1 MATKNFPVML
11 RFLFFVAAIFI
22 AVFVLDADF
31 HTMSGSV
38 FIGVTPIVPISVRT
52 VPVPPL
58 SGSSAIHVAIAAHL
72 TVAMHS
78 PVGTHFAVIAAHTVA
93 VAAAHHPVAA
103 HLTVV
108 DLRLVAAGSLI
119 LPLLGVLVRL
129 GRNSLWRSN
138 RVFSLLLGECGVEA
152 RRGE

>member
-1 MATKNFPVML
+1 MATKNFPAML

-103 HLTVV
+103 
-108 DLRLVAAGSLI
+108 GSLI